1 MHSGVKV
8 SEEAEKFGI
17 HCVLDTECHKKGCA
31 MGFFVWLRA
40 ILHTD
45 RDVHVQMYVP
55 TFLV

>member
-1 MHSGVKV
+1 MRSGVKV

-17 HCVLDTECHKKGCA
+17 HCVLYTECHKKGCA

-40 ILHTD
+40 IPHTD

-55 TFLV
+55 TFLL